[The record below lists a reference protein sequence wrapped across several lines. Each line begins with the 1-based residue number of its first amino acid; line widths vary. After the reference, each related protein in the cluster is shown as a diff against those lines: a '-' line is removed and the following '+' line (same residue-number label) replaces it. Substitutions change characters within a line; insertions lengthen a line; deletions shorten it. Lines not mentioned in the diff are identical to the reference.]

1 MIDINTAAKITE
13 RKRKKCKKII
23 QKRLSKIFKIFK

>member
-13 RKRKKCKKII
+13 RKRKNTKKILQKKII
-23 QKRLSKIFKIFK
+23 KDF